1 MLITLTHTCTTLP
14 HTYTTTGEGMP
25 NPKKRCRGDLKV
37 KFRVV
42 FPELSDQQR
51 QQIRSILE
59 NTSSPSSSSS
69 SR

>member
-1 MLITLTHTCTTLP
+1 
-14 HTYTTTGEGMP
+14 MP